1 MKSLNKAY
9 LFIMACLALSGVA
22 LACGPYGAID
32 GKRVEGGRIIH
43 DPNTYENLSVFF
55 ISGPELVDKDA
66 DYVTLAE
73 AMEKKWVVVHETGN
87 VNQLAVENV
96 TKSRTVVV
104 LAGAVVKG
112 GKQDRVL
119 GQDLVLQP
127 KSGKV
132 PIASFCVEQSRWKK
146 RGGESL
152 QAFSGNSVQI
162 SGKGLRK
169 AVKGGL
175 GQGQVWKQ
183 VASEQMKISENVNAD
198 VQRNASPSSYQLAV
212 ENKELKKEIE
222 NYKKKLEGVIENY
235 PNAVGYV
242 VAINGEFST
251 ADVYASRKLFRKTW
265 SQHLESAITEAVSLK
280 NKAKKDQKLD
290 LSWRD
295 ELFSEKSYEQK
306 QRQKTGGAN
315 DYLSEQN
322 GKFFRYNCVLKGEK
336 KVSLR
341 QSFEK
346 REKGESLEKRQ
357 QGRELQQQ
365 QRLNLQ
371 NNYFNPNPSG
381 SFPSLQRIEN
391 SNVEQNDSPNPEPQN
406 EERE

>member
-1 MKSLNKAY
+1 MKSLRKVY
-9 LFIMACLALSGVA
+9 LAIMGCLALSGIA
-22 LACGPYGAID
+22 LACGPYGAAK
-32 GKRVEGGRIIH
+32 GHLVEGGRIIH
-43 DPNTYENLSVFF
+43 AAITHENLSVFI
-55 ISGPELVDKDA
+55 ISGQDILGKDV
-66 DYVTLAE
+66 DYVTLSE
-73 AMEKKWVVVHETGN
+73 AMEKKWVVVNETGS
-87 VNQLAVENV
+87 VNQLTVENV
-96 TKSRTVVV
+96 TTSRTVVV

-119 GQDLVLQP
+119 GQDLVLKP

-132 PIASFCVEQSRWKK
+132 PIASFCVEQSRWSK
-146 RGGESL
+146 RGSESL
-152 QAFSGNSVQI
+152 HAFSGNSVQV

-175 GQGQVWKQ
+175 GQGQVWRQ
-183 VASEQMKISENVNAD
+183 VANEQMKISANVDAD
-198 VQRNASPSSYQLAV
+198 VKANASPSSYQLAV

-222 NYKKKLEGVIENY
+222 AYKKRLAWIIEQY
-235 PNAVGYV
+235 PDAVGYA

-295 ELFSEKSYEQK
+295 ELFNEKSYEQK
-306 QRQKTGGAN
+306 QKQKTGGAN

-322 GKFFRYNCVLKGEK
+322 GKFFRYNCLLKGEK

-346 REKGESLEKRQ
+346 REKGESLDQK
-357 QGRELQQQ
+357 QGTPSQ
-365 QRLNLQ
+365 QRINLQ
-371 NNYFNPNPSG
+371 NIAPQSIR
-381 SFPSLQRIEN
+381 QIE
-391 SNVEQNDSPNPEPQN
+391 SPNIQQN
-406 EERE
+406 LDPRR

>member
-1 MKSLNKAY
+1 MKSLQKIY
-9 LFIMACLALSGVA
+9 LSIMGCLALSGVA
-22 LACGPYGAID
+22 LACGPYGASD
-32 GKRVEGGRIIH
+32 GKRVEGGRIVH
-43 DPNTYENLSVFF
+43 DPVTHENLSVFI
-55 ISGPELVDKDA
+55 ISGRDILGKDV

-73 AMEKKWVVVHETGN
+73 AMEKKWVVVHETGS
-87 VNQLAVENV
+87 VNQLSVENV

-132 PIASFCVEQSRWKK
+132 PISSFCVEQSRWSK

-152 QAFSGNSVQI
+152 NAFSGNSVQV
-162 SGKGLRK
+162 SGKALRK
-169 AVKGGL
+169 AVKGGR
-175 GQGQVWKQ
+175 GQGEVWKQ
-183 VASEQMKISENVNAD
+183 VANEQTKISANVNAD
-198 VQRNASPSSYQLAV
+198 VKANASPSSYQLAV

-222 NYKKKLEGVIENY
+222 AYKKRLSSIIEKY
-235 PNAVGYV
+235 PNAVGYAV
-242 VAINGEFST
+242 TINGEFST
-251 ADVYASRKLFRKTW
+251 ADVYASQKLFRKTW
-265 SQHLESAITEAVSLK
+265 GQHLESAITEAVSLK
-280 NKAKKDQKLD
+280 NKAKKDQKVD

-295 ELFSEKSYEQK
+295 ELFNEKSYEEK

-322 GKFFRYNCVLKGEK
+322 GKFFRYNCLLKGEK

-341 QSFEK
+341 WSFEK
-346 REKGESLEKRQ
+346 REEGESLEKRQ
-357 QGRELQQQ
+357 LGSELQQQ
-365 QRLNLQ
+365 QLNL
-371 NNYFNPNPSG
+371 PNLPIQQRSI
-381 SFPSLQRIEN
+381 QRIESIN
-391 SNVEQNDSPNPEPQN
+391 IPLNNAPHPEPQN

>member
-1 MKSLNKAY
+1 MKSLKKIH
-9 LFIMACLALSGVA
+9 LSIMTLMALTGFVWAEKGHS
-22 LACGPYGAID
+22 
-32 GKRVEGGRIIH
+32 VEGGRIIH
-43 DPNTYENLSVFF
+43 AAISHENLSVFI
-55 ISGPELVDKDA
+55 ISGKDVVGEDM

-73 AMEKKWVVVHETGN
+73 GMEKKWVVVHETGS

-96 TKSRTVVV
+96 TQNRTVVI

-132 PIASFCVEQSRWKK
+132 PISSFCVEQSRWTK
-146 RGGESL
+146 RGSESL
-152 QAFSGNSVQI
+152 QAFSANSVQV

-169 AVKGGL
+169 AVKGGFD
-175 GQGQVWKQ
+175 QGRVWKE
-183 VASEQMKISENVNAD
+183 VANEQTKISANVNAD
-198 VQRNASPSSYQLAV
+198 VKANASPTSYQLAV

-222 NYKKKLEGVIENY
+222 AYKKSLSSIIEKY
-235 PNAVGYV
+235 PNAVGYAV
-242 VAINGEFST
+242 TINGEFST
-251 ADVYASRKLFRKTW
+251 ADVYASQKLFRKTW
-265 SQHLESAITEAVSLK
+265 GQHLESAITEAVSLK
-280 NKAKKDQKLD
+280 NKAKKDQKVD

-295 ELFSEKSYEQK
+295 ELFKEKSYEQK
-306 QRQKTGGAN
+306 VRQKTGGAN

-322 GKFFRYNCVLKGEK
+322 GKFFRYNCLLKGEK
-336 KVSLR
+336 KISLR

-357 QGRELQQQ
+357 LGSELQQQ
-365 QRLNLQ
+365 QLNL
-371 NNYFNPNPSG
+371 PNLPIQQRSI
-381 SFPSLQRIEN
+381 QRIESIN
-391 SNVEQNDSPNPEPQN
+391 IPLNNAPHPEPQN

>member
-1 MKSLNKAY
+1 MKSLHKVY
-9 LFIMACLALSGVA
+9 LSIMACLALSGVA
-22 LACGPYGAID
+22 LACGPYGTID
-32 GKRVEGGRIIH
+32 GKRVDGGRIIH
-43 DPNTYENLSVFF
+43 DPNTFGNLSVFF
-55 ISGPELVDKDA
+55 ISGPELIDKDA

-73 AMEKKWVVVHETGN
+73 AMEKKWVVVHETGS

-132 PIASFCVEQSRWKK
+132 PIASFCVEQSRWSK

-152 QAFSGNSVQI
+152 DAFSGNSVQV
-162 SGKGLRK
+162 SGKALRK
-169 AVKGGL
+169 AVKGGFD
-175 GQGQVWKQ
+175 QGRVWKE
-183 VASEQMKISENVNAD
+183 VANEQTKISANVNSD
-198 VQRNASPSSYQLAV
+198 VKANASPTSYQLAV

-222 NYKKKLEGVIENY
+222 TYKKKLERIIENY
-235 PNAVGYV
+235 PNAVGYA
-242 VAINGEFST
+242 VAINGEFSA

-280 NKAKKDQKLD
+280 NKAKKAQKLD

-295 ELFSEKSYEQK
+295 ELINEKSYEQK
-306 QRQKTGGAN
+306 QRQNTGGAN

-336 KVSLR
+336 KISLR

-357 QGRELQQQ
+357 QGSELHQQQ
-365 QRLNLQ
+365 LNKVLMLLLKLEKTMVGCLILLRLQKQNL
-371 NNYFNPNPSG
+371 
-381 SFPSLQRIEN
+381 LTLLELVR
-391 SNVEQNDSPNPEPQN
+391 
-406 EERE
+406 